1 MVERELSDVLMNLY
15 VCPTN
20 RSHWPVVLDQVRRTV
35 GARCAA
41 IQLLASGHDRANV
54 KWAAKDSAAAADPA
68 HDDVFISGNRNPR
81 LRSHTGLRL
90 RGSKMF
96 LRDRDLFEKGNREL
110 AELHKRLADIG
121 LGAFMSSGIRMPDDS
136 VLVLALHRDVN
147 DGEDF
152 GPVEE
157 AFLAEVMPHLRQAI
171 ILSDRLDRIER
182 DVSGLQQA
190 ANHIRCGLVLCDAD
204 ARISWCNSAARQ
216 ILARRDRIWARD
228 GRLTAASQQA
238 TSDLRSLIAEAS
250 SGEGDAKRISRQYLL
265 LGSPSGR
272 MSLQVLAVPLDHTA
286 DPRACAHS
294 PGTGHGQ
301 VMLLLGDPSMSPL
314 LPTEVIAHLF
324 GLSPTESRL
333 TAAMC
338 RGLTVNEYAASQGVS
353 VGTARYQL
361 KQIFAKTQTTRQADL
376 VMRVCMSVAGQAIG
390 C

>member
-1 MVERELSDVLMNLY
+1 MEPELGDVLMNLY
-15 VCPTN
+15 ACPTD
-20 RSHWPVVLDQVRRTV
+20 RSHWPAVLDQVCRTV

-41 IQLLASGHDRANV
+41 VQLLGIGHDRANL
-54 KWAAKDSAAAADPA
+54 KWAAKDSAAAANPA

-96 LRDRDLFEKGNREL
+96 LRDRDLFENGNREL

-121 LGAFMSSGIRMPDDS
+121 LGAFMSAGIRMSDDA

-152 GPVEE
+152 GPIEE
-157 AFLAEVMPHLRQAI
+157 AFLSQAMPHLRQAV
-171 ILSDRLDRIER
+171 ILSDRLDSIER
-182 DVSGLQQA
+182 HVTELQQA
-190 ANHIRCGLVLCDAD
+190 TNHIRCGLVLCDPD
-204 ARISWCNSAARQ
+204 ARISWCNSAAQQ
-216 ILARRDRIWARD
+216 ILARRDRIWVRD
-228 GRLTAASQQA
+228 GRITAASQQA

-250 SGEGDAKRISRQYLL
+250 SREGAAKQIAKQYLL
-265 LGSPSGR
+265 LGNPAGQ
-272 MSLQVLAVPLDHTA
+272 MALQVLAVPLDHTA
-286 DPRACAHS
+286 NPRVCEPS
-294 PGTGHGQ
+294 PGAGRGQ

-390 C
+390 R